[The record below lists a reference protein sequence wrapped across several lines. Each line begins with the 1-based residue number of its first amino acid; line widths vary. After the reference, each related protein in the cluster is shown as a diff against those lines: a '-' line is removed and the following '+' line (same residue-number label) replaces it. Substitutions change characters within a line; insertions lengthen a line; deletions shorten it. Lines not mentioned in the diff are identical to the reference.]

1 MIQNSDFRYDLKVGQ
16 VKEKELANILNSK
29 TIEVKYDLQA
39 LKTGN
44 VFVEYYNLRS
54 NKPSGISTTEAEYY
68 CFAIEDTFHLIKT
81 DVLKHRCRKYLGTK
95 KDILGGDKNTS
106 KGIKLPIKDLI

>member
-1 MIQNSDFRYDLKVGQ
+1 MKQNGDFRYDLRVGQ

-54 NKPSGISTTEAEYY
+54 NKRSGISTTEADYY
-68 CFAIEDTFHLIKT
+68 CFAIKDTFHLIKT
-81 DVLKHRCRKYLGTK
+81 DVLKHRCRKYIGTQ
-95 KDILGGDKNTS
+95 KDTLGGDENKS
-106 KGIKLPIKDLI
+106 KGIILPIKDLI